1 MKHEHYDNDFLR
13 GILTSVRTIALVG
26 ASHKPE
32 RPSHGVMRF
41 LISKGYDVIP
51 VNPGLAGQDL
61 LGKKVFGTLAEIDS
75 PIDMVDVFRN
85 SKEVPGL
92 VDEVLALKNLPQV
105 IWMQLGVTDDVS
117 AARAEEKGIKV
128 VMNRCPAIEIPRLG
142 I

>member
-1 MKHEHYDNDFLR
+1 MKHEHYENDFLR
-13 GILTSVRTIALVG
+13 GILADTKTIALVG

-32 RPSHGVMRF
+32 RPSYGVMRF
-41 LISKGYDVIP
+41 LLSKGYDVIP
-51 VNPGLAGQDL
+51 VNPGLAGQEL
-61 LGKKVFGTLAEIDS
+61 LGKKVVGTLAEIAQ

-92 VDEVLALKNLPQV
+92 VDEVLALQNLPKV
-105 IWMQLGVTDDVS
+105 IWMQLGVSDDVS

>member
-1 MKHEHYDNDFLR
+1 MKHEHYENDFLR
-13 GILTSVRTIALVG
+13 GILAETKTIALVG

-32 RPSHGVMRF
+32 RPSYGVMRF
-41 LISKGYDVIP
+41 LLSKGYDVIP
-51 VNPGLAGQDL
+51 VNPGLAGQEL
-61 LGKKVFGTLAEIDS
+61 LGKKVVGTLAEIAQ

-92 VDEVLALKNLPQV
+92 VDEVLALQNLPKV
-105 IWMQLGVTDDVS
+105 IWMQLGVSDDVS

>member
-1 MKHEHYDNDFLR
+1 MKHEHYENDFLR
-13 GILTSVRTIALVG
+13 GILAETKTIALVG

-32 RPSHGVMRF
+32 RPSYGVMRF
-41 LISKGYDVIP
+41 LLSKGYDVIP
-51 VNPGLAGQDL
+51 VNPGLAGQEL
-61 LGKKVFGTLAEIDS
+61 LGKKVVGTLAEIAR

-92 VDEVLALKNLPQV
+92 VDEVLALQNLPKV
-105 IWMQLGVTDDVS
+105 IWMQLGVSDDVS
-117 AARAEEKGIKV
+117 AARAEEKAIKV

>member
-1 MKHEHYDNDFLR
+1 MKHEHYENDFLR
-13 GILTSVRTIALVG
+13 GILAETKTIALVG

-32 RPSHGVMRF
+32 RPSYGVMRF
-41 LISKGYDVIP
+41 LLSKGYDVIP
-51 VNPGLAGQDL
+51 VNPGLAGQEL
-61 LGKKVFGTLAEIDS
+61 LGKKVVGTLAEITQ

-92 VDEVLALKNLPQV
+92 VDEVLALQNLPKV
-105 IWMQLGVTDDVS
+105 IWMQLGVSDDVS

>member
-1 MKHEHYDNDFLR
+1 MKHEHYENDFLR
-13 GILTSVRTIALVG
+13 GILADTKTIALVG

-32 RPSHGVMRF
+32 RPSYGVMRF
-41 LISKGYDVIP
+41 LLSRGYDVIP
-51 VNPGLAGQDL
+51 VNPGLAGQEL
-61 LGKKVFGTLAEIDS
+61 LGKKVVGTLAEIAR

-92 VDEVLALKNLPQV
+92 VDEVLALQNLPKV
-105 IWMQLGVTDDVS
+105 IWMQLGVSDDVS

>member
-1 MKHEHYDNDFLR
+1 MKHEHYENDFLR
-13 GILTSVRTIALVG
+13 GILADTKTIALVG

-32 RPSHGVMRF
+32 RPSYGVMRF
-41 LISKGYDVIP
+41 LLSKGYDVIP
-51 VNPGLAGQDL
+51 VNPGLAGQEL
-61 LGKKVFGTLAEIDS
+61 LGKKVVGTLAEIAR

-92 VDEVLALKNLPQV
+92 VDEVLALQNLPKV
-105 IWMQLGVTDDVS
+105 IWMQLGVSDDVS